1 MNRSEFF
8 AANIKAQRRKRKM
21 TQKEF
26 ADILGYSEKAVSK
39 WECGSGIPPIE
50 TLFEIARLFDT
61 SIDGLF
67 CADERYY
74 LAIDGGGTKTALL
87 LADKD
92 GKVIRSHRAPACN
105 PVDVGFDK
113 ACEVLS
119 TAIKEIC
126 GDIPLSEI
134 ILFAG
139 IAGGTIA
146 GMRERLQGFFEVL
159 GFCAFENDSDN
170 KNIIAAGLGDADGI
184 SLILGTGICAF
195 VRKCGEYSRIAGWG
209 YLVDA
214 GGSGYNLGQDALNA
228 YFSACDGSGEP
239 TLISEEVDALHE
251 GGTDAIMSYIYSEKK
266 KAVASFAPAIYKAL
280 ERGDETAKR
289 ILERNMKVAANVA
302 ETARKSFP
310 DKKVVPLV
318 ISGGLTD
325 NPETLAYFRAALKDP
340 DEFDIKILDR
350 APVYGA
356 LELAMKIKESEREN
370 A

>member
-1 MNRSEFF
+1 MDRSKIF
-8 AANIKAQRRKRKM
+8 AANIKTQRRRKKM

-26 ADILGYSEKAVSK
+26 AELLGYSEKAVSK
-39 WECGSGIPPIE
+39 WECGAGIPPIE
-50 TLFEIARLFDT
+50 TLFEIAKLFDT
-61 SIDGLF
+61 SVEGLF
-67 CADERYY
+67 NADERYY

-87 LADKD
+87 LADHD
-92 GKVIRSHRAPACN
+92 GAVIRSHRTTTCN

-119 TAIKEIC
+119 AAIKEIC

-139 IAGGTIA
+139 IAGGTSA
-146 GMRERLQGFFEVL
+146 GMKDRLHGFFDSL

-170 KNIIAAGLGDADGI
+170 KNIIAAGLGDEDGI

-195 VRKCGEYSRIAGWG
+195 VKKDGVFTRVAGWG

-228 YFSACDGSGEP
+228 YFSAYDGSGEP
-239 TLISEEVDALHE
+239 TLISEEVDALCE
-251 GGTDAIMSYIYSEKK
+251 GGIDAVMSYIYSEKK
-266 KAVASFAPAIYKAL
+266 KAVASFAPAVYKAL
-280 ERGDETAKR
+280 ERGDETARR
-289 ILERNMKVAANVA
+289 ILERNMKAAAKVA
-302 ETARKSFP
+302 EAARKHFP
-310 DKKVVPLV
+310 DRKAVPLV
-318 ISGGLTD
+318 VSGGLTERA
-325 NPETLAYFRAALKDP
+325 ETLAYFCAALKNP

-356 LELAMKIKESEREN
+356 LELAMKIKESEK
-370 A
+370 

>member
-1 MNRSEFF
+1 MSRSEIF

-26 ADILGYSEKAVSK
+26 AELLGYSEKAVSK

-50 TLFEIARLFDT
+50 TLFEIAKLLGT

-67 CADERYY
+67 RADERYY

-92 GKVIRSHRAPACN
+92 GNVVRSHRAPACN
-105 PVDVGFDK
+105 PVDVGFEK

-119 TAIKEIC
+119 AAIKEIC

-139 IAGGTIA
+139 IAGGTSA
-146 GMRERLQGFFEVL
+146 GMRERLHGFFESL

-170 KNIIAAGLGDADGI
+170 KNIIAAGLGDEEGV

-195 VRKCGEYSRIAGWG
+195 IKKCGEFSRVAGWG
-209 YLVDA
+209 YLVDN

-228 YFSACDGSGEP
+228 YFSAYDGSGGP

-251 GGTDAIMSYIYSEKK
+251 GGIDAIMSYIYNEKK
-266 KAVASFAPAIYKAL
+266 KAVASFAPAVYKAL

-310 DKKVVPLV
+310 DKKVVSLV

-325 NPETLAYFRAALKDP
+325 RPETLTYFRAALKNP

-356 LELAMKIKESEREN
+356 LELAMKIKEGEK
-370 A
+370 